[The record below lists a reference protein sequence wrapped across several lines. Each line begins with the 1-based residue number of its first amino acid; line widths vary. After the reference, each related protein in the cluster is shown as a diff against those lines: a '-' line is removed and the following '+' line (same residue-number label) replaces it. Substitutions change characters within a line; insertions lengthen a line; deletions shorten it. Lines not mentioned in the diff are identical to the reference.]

1 MDDFADPNADA
12 VRSIYLDP
20 DQPLPPVPDQHPPGQ
35 DSAADAGAASSSA
48 SPFPLSDSSSSTSS
62 STPPLLATGE
72 LDPSHLVQSQQSVFG
87 NYVKMEWF
95 FAHFDLHLL
104 VGPCPSPWRMKHFL
118 SLLSFTTF
126 LLSMWI
132 APNRGSLHVVIANIC
147 WLRRSRRPW
156 RWAPRGVTS
165 YGTTVVRTLSI
176 LNIITS
182 SWTCIQCAFPCAVPW
197 NDAHAS
203 RCRLPCCA

>member
-1 MDDFADPNADA
+1 M
-12 VRSIYLDP
+12 RSSRLRWMILLTLMP
-20 DQPLPPVPDQHPPGQ
+20 MLSVAFILTQTNPFHRCLISTPPGKIVQ
-35 DSAADAGAASSSA
+35 QTLALHQVQQVH
-48 SPFPLSDSSSSTSS
+48 PLCRILLRPLRLQR
-62 STPPLLATGE
+62 PPLLATGE

-87 NYVKMEWF
+87 NYFKMEWF
-95 FAHFDLHLL
+95 FALFDLHLL

-165 YGTTVVRTLSI
+165 YGTTVVRTLQQYPKHNHFF
-176 LNIITS
+176 LDMYTMR
-182 SWTCIQCAFPCAVPW
+182 FPLRSPME
-197 NDAHAS
+197 
-203 RCRLPCCA
+203 